1 MRKEL
6 LEAISAIEDVNR
18 EIAYHQ
24 TMIKDL
30 RKRIRVHQKFIE
42 TNKEIL
48 LTYKNI
54 IKQRQTE
61 LSKLNGGNENG

>member
-6 LEAISAIEDVNR
+6 LEAISAIEDVKS

-30 RKRIRVHQKFIE
+30 RKKIRLHQEYME
-42 TNKEIL
+42 TNKKIL
-48 LTYKNI
+48 LIYKNI

-61 LSKLNGGNENG
+61 LSKLNGGNGNG

>member
-30 RKRIRVHQKFIE
+30 RKRIRVHQKFLA

>member
-1 MRKEL
+1 MKKEL
-6 LEAISAIEDVNR
+6 LEAISAIEDVNS

-30 RKRIRVHQKFIE
+30 RKQIRLHQKFLA